1 MSTNYIDQITDTAG
15 TTQDIAES
23 ESTRIYRATCSTTA
37 STAAKVA
44 TLGISNKNFSL
55 TAGVRVAVTF
65 TYGNSAATPT
75 LRVDGS
81 STGTAKTIAFPTAT
95 ATRTTGNGTTYN
107 TWGPYETIIFTYDG
121 TYWVHSG
128 SGLSIYNAY
137 NNVAS
142 HTHGNIQNGGTL
154 QTNDVTIATGD
165 KLVVTDSSDSNKIAR
180 TSISFDTGSGN
191 TGKYLSKAG
200 TWEDAPQT
208 LIGSTYNSTD
218 KEVILTIG
226 SLTDVDNTDY

>member
-23 ESTRIYRATCSTTA
+23 ESTRIYRATCSTAA

-44 TLGISNKNFSL
+44 TLGNSNKNFSL

-81 STGTAKTIAFPTAT
+81 STGTAKTIAFPTAV
-95 ATRTTGNGTTYN
+95 ATRSTGNGTTYN
-107 TWGPYETIIFTYDG
+107 TWGPYETVIFTYDG

-128 SGLSIYNAY
+128 SGLAIYNAY
-137 NNVAS
+137 NSTGS
-142 HTHGNIQNGGTL
+142 HTHGNISNAGAITSD
-154 QTNDVTIATGD
+154 TTIATGD
-165 KLVVTDSSDSNKIAR
+165 KLVITDASDSSKVAR
-180 TSISFDTGSGN
+180 SPLSFDTSTGN
-191 TGKYLSKAG
+191 TEKFLSKAG
-200 TWEDAPQT
+200 TWEEAPQT
-208 LIGSTYNSTD
+208 LVNSIYNSTD

-226 SLTDVDNTDY
+226 SLTDVDNTEY